1 MSIMN
6 LAFTVCIIWFVF
18 AVLTLCGHGNKSLFT
33 FGKDIFGKSVPVTI
47 EDAGDLSCYVAMILF
62 LINFVL
68 RQF

>member
-6 LAFTVCIIWFVF
+6 VAFTVCIVWFVF

-33 FGKDIFGKSVPVTI
+33 FGKDIFGKPMHITVN
-47 EDAGDLSCYVAMILF
+47 DARDLSCYVAVILF